1 MGRTKRVC
9 ELQQLKSI
17 LALNMQFK
25 SELWGKLET
34 SGLGP

>member
-1 MGRTKRVC
+1 MSCTKGVC
-9 ELQQLKSI
+9 ELQQFKSI

-34 SGLGP
+34 LGPGP